1 MEDRASFEEQARNFI
16 EFWQNRRP
24 SPIQSQIQQ
33 DLDSAPSFMNNFQ
46 ILETDAENKTNCSKS
61 SEELMKRS

>member
-16 EFWQNRRP
+16 EFWLNRRP
-24 SPIQSQIQQ
+24 SPIQIQQ

-61 SEELMKRS
+61 SEELMKKS